1 MIKVIAIDDEPLALL
16 QLQKM
21 IESTPYLTLVA
32 ACSDAFEAMRVMQ
45 ETEVDA
51 IFADINMPDLSGL
64 DFVRSLSH
72 PPIVVFT
79 TAYSRYAI
87 DAYKVNAIDY
97 LLKPFGQPEFQRAAA
112 KVKQQYDL
120 LQAAQSSGSA
130 NANSANTS
138 FAHDASDNVDG
149 VKVKGDEVAL
159 ADESTTISDNN
170 TERIEGDI
178 LFVKVDYRIVRI
190 SISDITYIESQSEYL
205 KLHMASGPS
214 LMVLMSIK
222 RMADLLP
229 VNSFVRIHRSYIVN
243 MRHVVDIARLRVRMD
258 ADTILP
264 IGESYKDNALRFV
277 NARLVGK

>member
-45 ETEVDA
+45 ENEVDA

-138 FAHDASDNVDG
+138 SAYDASDNVEG
-149 VKVKGDEVAL
+149 MKVKGDEVTL

>member
-32 ACSDAFEAMRVMQ
+32 ACCDAFEAMRVMQ
-45 ETEVDA
+45 ENEVDA

-138 FAHDASDNVDG
+138 SANDTSDNVEG
-149 VKVKGDEVAL
+149 VKVKGGEEDM
-159 ADESTTISDNN
+159 ADEGTTISDNN
-170 TERIEGDI
+170 IERIEGDI

-190 SISDITYIESQSEYL
+190 SVSDITYIESQSEYL

-222 RMADLLP
+222 RMAELLP
-229 VNSFVRIHRSYIVN
+229 VDSFVRIHRSYIVN
-243 MRHVVDIARLRVRMD
+243 MRHVMDIARMRVRID

-264 IGESYKDNALRFV
+264 IGESYKDDALRFV